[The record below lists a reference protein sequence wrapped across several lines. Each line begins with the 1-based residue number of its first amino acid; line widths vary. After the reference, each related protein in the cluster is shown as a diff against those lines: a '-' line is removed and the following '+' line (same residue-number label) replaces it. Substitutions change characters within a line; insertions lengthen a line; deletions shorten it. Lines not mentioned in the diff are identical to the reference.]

1 MNSRA
6 DGYFEAYIKQ
16 VAQRLTADDKA
27 VMRSI
32 SETVSRVIPRSQVR
46 WAGSQ
51 RKKTAIAGSDL
62 DVCVESTD
70 PVTESHRRD
79 LRSSLQRDLGREAGI
94 QSHAVRLPAQGDRPK
109 VDIAFANAAFGS
121 RPLPDATDFQD
132 HRSRQFAARAL
143 KAWTRSGNLP
153 WVSGWAVEALVVH
166 LDHAPGSL
174 SGLGLFTRL
183 LEWLAEKATPGV
195 VEGVLR
201 PAAFPRWNDDWS
213 TKLPGRLEALQNNS
227 RALLRRQPGPESWRS
242 KEDVERW
249 LRQ

>member
-1 MNSRA
+1 MTSRA
-6 DGYFEAYIKQ
+6 DGYFEAYINQ
-16 VAQRLTADDKA
+16 VAQRLTADDKT
-27 VMRSI
+27 VMRAI

-62 DVCVESTD
+62 DVCVESSD
-70 PVTESHRRD
+70 PVTEALRRD
-79 LRSSLQRDLGREAGI
+79 LRSALQRDLGREARI
-94 QSHAVRLPAQGDRPK
+94 QSHAVRLPARGNRLK

-121 RPLPDATDFQD
+121 RPLPDVSDFQD

-143 KAWTRSGNLP
+143 KVWTRSGNLP
-153 WVSGWAVEALVVH
+153 WVSGWAVEALIVH

-183 LEWLAEKATPGV
+183 LEWLAEKATPEA

-201 PAAFPRWNDDWS
+201 PAAFPGWNDKWS
-213 TKLPGRLEALQNNS
+213 TRMPGRLQALSDNS
-227 RALLRRQPGPESWRS
+227 RALMKRQPGPESWQS

-249 LRQ
+249 LCQ